1 MIEEENLLEKIL
13 KKFLLPFLVV
23 LISIFALFQHVF
35 IGHGI
40 ELDPPKII
48 SFEKGQSIQSFA
60 KELKTEKVISSP
72 SLLVSM
78 IVLLGNEKK
87 VQAGSYFFHKSDGAF
102 FVAKRLLAGD
112 FGIAP
117 VKITFPEGFNRFQMA
132 ERLTEFLPNFNSALF
147 LERTENLE
155 GTLFPET
162 YFFMLDD
169 DPNTVIEKL
178 TDTFEEKIDE
188 HFKEESKEKTWED
201 TLILASIVEKE
212 VRGEKDK
219 KIVAGIFQNRLKIGM
234 ALQADSTLA
243 YVTGRDSYNLT
254 TEDLK
259 SENLYNTYKYKGLP
273 PTPIG
278 NPGIE
283 SIEAVLNPT
292 PNDYIYFL
300 TDKSGDV
307 YYAKTFEEHKKNK
320 ANYLHAY

>member
-1 MIEEENLLEKIL
+1 MHEEQTFTEKIL
-13 KKFLLPFLVV
+13 KKFLLPFLIV
-23 LISIFALFQHVF
+23 LISFFALFQHIFV
-35 IGHGI
+35 GRGI
-40 ELDPPKII
+40 EINPPKII
-48 SFEKGQSIQSFA
+48 AFEKGSSIQSFA
-60 KELKTEKVISSP
+60 EKLKTEKVISSE

-87 VQAGSYFFHKSDGAF
+87 VQAGSYFFHKSDGAL

-117 VKITFPEGFNRFQMA
+117 IKITFPEGFNRFQMA
-132 ERLTEFLPNFNSALF
+132 DRLAELLPNFEVNQF

-169 DPNTVIEKL
+169 NPNAVIEKL
-178 TDTFEEKIDE
+178 TKTFEEKIE
-188 HFKEESKEKTWED
+188 EYFKEESKEKTWED

-212 VRGEKDK
+212 VRGETDK

-234 ALQADSTLA
+234 PLQADSTLA

-259 SENLYNTYKYKGLP
+259 SDNLYNSYKYKGLP

-283 SIEAVLNPT
+283 AIEAVLNPT
-292 PNDYIYFL
+292 PNDYLYFL

-307 YYAKTFEEHKKNK
+307 YYAKTFEEHKRNK

>member
-1 MIEEENLLEKIL
+1 MNEEQTFTEKIL
-13 KKFLLPFLVV
+13 KKFLLPFLIV
-23 LISIFALFQHVF
+23 LISIFALFQHIFTGQGV
-35 IGHGI
+35 
-40 ELDPPKII
+40 ELSPPKII
-48 SFEKGQSIQSFA
+48 AFEKGSSIQSFA
-60 KELKTEKVISSP
+60 KRLKEEKVISSE

-87 VQAGSYFFHKSDGAF
+87 VQAGSYFFHKSDGAL

-117 VKITFPEGFNRFQMA
+117 IKITFPEGFNRFQMA
-132 ERLTEFLPNFNSALF
+132 DRLAQLLPNFEVNQF

-169 DPNTVIEKL
+169 NPNTVIEKL
-178 TDTFEEKIDE
+178 TKTFEEKIEE
-188 HFKEESKEKTWED
+188 HFKQESKEKTWED

-212 VRGEKDK
+212 VRGETDK

-243 YVTGRDSYNLT
+243 YVTGRDSYSLT

-283 SIEAVLNPT
+283 AIEAVLNPT
-292 PNDYIYFL
+292 PNDYLYFL

-307 YYAKTFEEHKKNK
+307 YYAKTFEEHKRNK
-320 ANYLHAY
+320 ANYLHAI

>member
-1 MIEEENLLEKIL
+1 MTTEETSLEKIL
-13 KKFLLPFLVV
+13 KKFLLPFLIV
-23 LISIFALFQHVF
+23 LISFFALFQHVF
-35 IGHGI
+35 VGKGVTL
-40 ELDPPKII
+40 ETPKIVT
-48 SFEKGQSIQSFA
+48 FRKGQSIQSFT
-60 KELKTEKVISSP
+60 KELKEEEIISSE

-87 VQAGSYFFHKSDGAF
+87 VQAGSYFFHKSDGAL
-102 FVAKRLLAGD
+102 FVAKRLLSGD

-132 ERLTEFLPNFNSALF
+132 ERLVQFLPDFDVNLF
-147 LERTENLE
+147 LKSTENLE

-162 YFFMLDD
+162 YFFIIDD
-169 DPNTVIEKL
+169 TPNTVIEKL
-178 TDTFEEKIDE
+178 TTTFEEKIDE
-188 HFKEESKEKTWED
+188 HFKSKQKEKTFRD
-201 TLILASIVEKE
+201 VLILASIVEKE
-212 VRGEKDK
+212 VRGETDK

-234 ALQADSTLA
+234 ALQADSTLV
-243 YVTGRDSYNLT
+243 YVTGRDSLSLT
-254 TEDLK
+254 TADLK

-292 PNDYIYFL
+292 PNDYLYFL

-307 YYAKTFEEHKKNK
+307 YYAKTFEDHKKNRV
-320 ANYLHAY
+320 NYLHAY